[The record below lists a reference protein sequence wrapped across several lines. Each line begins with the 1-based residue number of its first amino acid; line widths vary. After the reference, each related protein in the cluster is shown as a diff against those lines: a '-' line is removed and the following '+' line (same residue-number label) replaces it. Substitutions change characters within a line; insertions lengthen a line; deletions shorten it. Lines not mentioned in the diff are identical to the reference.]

1 MAVAKQFLDALFAPY
16 SGLGDGFDRPSLEIR
31 ALAPRGSAEG
41 TQPVRQWFGL
51 DRTAQAAEACM
62 GLAETMDVYV
72 GVLPRRGHGGRMGS
86 VPWGGWLFA
95 DIDGGDEGVAG
106 AVQLVAREP
115 RKWAAPHMMVVSG
128 GGVHCYWRLREAAE
142 LADAEQRAAWK
153 AAEKGLVA
161 AIGGNSQ
168 GAHADPQATD
178 IARILRVPGTVNHK
192 RGRPVELI
200 RLRDGDHGLDTWLM
214 SVGMAGDSGRDA
226 RATEGS
232 RATDGRQATEFGR
245 RVRKGLPRAGEWRVG
260 DPIPDGLLRWA
271 RTGYVEGERH
281 GRIVSDAKWLVRDIG
296 MPTHVAESLIRTK
309 AMSSPGSHP
318 IGDGELKA
326 MMRWANA

>member
-1 MAVAKQFLDALFAPY
+1 MAVAKQFLDALYAPY

-31 ALAPRGSAEG
+31 ALPPRGAAEG
-41 TQPVRQWFGL
+41 MQPVRQWFGL
-51 DRTAQAAEACM
+51 DRTEQAAEVCM

-72 GVLPRRGHGGRMGS
+72 GVLPRRGHGGKMGS

-95 DIDGGDEGVAG
+95 DIDGGDDGVAG

-128 GGVHCYWRLREAAE
+128 GGVHCYWRLRAAAE

-153 AAEKGLVA
+153 SAEKGLVA
-161 AIGGNSQ
+161 AIGGAAPQ
-168 GAHADPQATD
+168 AHADPQATD

-192 RGRPVELI
+192 RQRPVELI
-200 RLRDGDHGLDTWLM
+200 RLRDGAHGLDSWVASCGAERRTDEH
-214 SVGMAGDSGRDA
+214 GPA
-226 RATEGS
+226 RTG
-232 RATDGRQATEFGR
+232 TDHVPQSIGPLR
-245 RVRKGLPRAGEWRVG
+245 RGLPRAGEWRPG
-260 DPIPDGLLRWA
+260 EPIPDGLLRWA

-296 MPTHVAESLIRTK
+296 MPTHVAETLIRTK
-309 AMSSPGSHP
+309 AMASPGSHP
-318 IGDGELKA
+318 ISDGELTA